1 MDALTEKLK
10 EPQFHGLSDQEAAD
24 AINLLTVTKVRLV
37 PRKEILKVAT
47 TRGFYGHII
56 VDIDN
61 LALPVEHR
69 VALLNIKGWI
79 DNAAN
84 GSEYADLESETSI
97 EMIGNLLRYRRQGIA
112 TNPTYISTTIAQE
125 LNSLKFETVR
135 WVDHNG
141 VGTLGRGVVYNARL
155 EIARGA

>member
-1 MDALTEKLK
+1 MDLVTEKLRQ
-10 EPQFHGLSDQEAAD
+10 PQFQGLSDQEAAD
-24 AINLLTVTKVRLV
+24 AINLLTVTRVRLV
-37 PRKEILKVAT
+37 RRKEILKVAT

-69 VALLNIKGWI
+69 VALINIKGWI

-84 GSEYADLESETSI
+84 DSEYADLESETSI

-112 TNPTYISTTIAQE
+112 TNPTYISTAIAQE

-135 WVDHNG
+135 WVDHHG
-141 VGTLGRGVVYNARL
+141 YGTVGDGTIKSLREML
-155 EIARGA
+155 

>member
-1 MDALTEKLK
+1 MDALIEKLK
-10 EPQFHGLSDQEAAD
+10 EPQFQGLSDQEAAN

-37 PRKEILKVAT
+37 PRKDILRVAT

-69 VALLNIKGWI
+69 VALINIKGWI

-84 GSEYADLESETSI
+84 DSEYADLESETSI

-112 TNPTYISTTIAQE
+112 TNPTYISITIAQE

-141 VGTLGRGVVYNARL
+141 LGTVGDGTIKSLREML
-155 EIARGA
+155 

>member
-61 LALPVEHR
+61 SALPIDHR
-69 VALLNIKGWI
+69 VALINIKGWI

-84 GSEYADLESETSI
+84 DSEYADLESETSV
-97 EMIGNLLRYRRQGIA
+97 EMIGDLLRYRRQGIA

-135 WVDHNG
+135 WVDHNELG
-141 VGTLGRGVVYNARL
+141 TVGDGTVKSLRETL
-155 EIARGA
+155 